1 MIFYNIR
8 QPKEFFS
15 EISKCTGRIDI
26 ISSGGNIEELKDAS
40 GPLTDE
46 KWNDCDGIIN
56 QLELRFH
63 NPEDLVEMLM
73 YITNRRS
80 YGKYSLKVNELEI
93 AS

>member
-8 QPKEFFS
+8 HAKEFFS

-26 ISSGGNIEELKDAS
+26 ISSDGNIEELKDAS

>member
-1 MIFYNIR
+1 MIFYSIR
-8 QPKEFFS
+8 HAKEFFS
-15 EISKCTGRIDI
+15 EISKCTGRIDLI
-26 ISSGGNIEELKDAS
+26 LSDGNIEVLKDAS

>member
-8 QPKEFFS
+8 RPKEFFS

-26 ISSGGNIEELKDAS
+26 ISSDGNIEVLKDAS
-40 GPLTDE
+40 GPLADE

-56 QLELRFH
+56 QLELKFH